1 MMMNN
6 PFALFDLPVAFQ
18 VDSALLNERY
28 LALQKSLHPDN
39 FSAASAQEQRL
50 AMQKSAEIND
60 ALRILKDPIARADS
74 IIALNT
80 GERENLEEKSNK
92 DIGFLMQQMEWRETL
107 ENIENRKDTDELT
120 AFTKEIDQI
129 RHAILSEL
137 STALAEQQWDIARA
151 ITDKLRFIKKLQTE
165 IERVEETLLDF

>member
-1 MMMNN
+1 MNN

-50 AMQKSAEIND
+50 AIQKSAEIND
-60 ALRILKDPIARADS
+60 ALRILKDPITRADS
-74 IIALNT
+74 IIAINT
-80 GERENLEEKSNK
+80 GETENPEEKSNN
-92 DIGFLMQQMEWRETL
+92 DIDFLMQQMEWRETL

-120 AFTKEIDQI
+120 AFAQEINQI

-137 STALAEQQWDIARA
+137 STTLDAQQWDIARA
-151 ITDKLRFIKKLQTE
+151 ITDKLRFIKKLQAE

>member
-1 MMMNN
+1 MNN

-28 LALQKSLHPDN
+28 LTLQKSLHPDN

-50 AMQKSAEIND
+50 AIQKSAEIND
-60 ALRILKDPIARADS
+60 ALRILKDPITRADS

-80 GERENLEEKSNK
+80 GETENPEEKSNK
-92 DIGFLMQQMEWRETL
+92 DIDFLMQQMEWREIL

-120 AFTKEIDQI
+120 AFTQEINQI

-137 STALAEQQWDIARA
+137 STALDAQQWDIARA
-151 ITDKLRFIKKLQTE
+151 ITDKLRFIKKLQAE

>member
-1 MMMNN
+1 MNN

-50 AMQKSAEIND
+50 AIQKSAEIND

-74 IIALNT
+74 IIAINT
-80 GERENLEEKSNK
+80 GEQENPEEKSNK

-120 AFTKEIDQI
+120 AFAQEINQI

-137 STALAEQQWDIARA
+137 STALDAQHWDIARA
-151 ITDKLRFIKKLQTE
+151 ITDKLRFIKKLQAE

>member
-1 MMMNN
+1 MNN

-39 FSAASAQEQRL
+39 FSATSAQEQRL
-50 AMQKSAEIND
+50 AIQKSAEIND
-60 ALRILKDPIARADS
+60 ALRILKDPIMRADS
-74 IIALNT
+74 IIAINT
-80 GERENLEEKSNK
+80 GETENPEEKSNN
-92 DIGFLMQQMEWRETL
+92 DIDFLMQQMEWRETL

-120 AFTKEIDQI
+120 TFAQEINQI

-137 STALAEQQWDIARA
+137 STALTEQQWDIARA
-151 ITDKLRFIKKLQTE
+151 ITDKLRFIKKLQAE

>member
-1 MMMNN
+1 MNN

-50 AMQKSAEIND
+50 AIQKSAEIND
-60 ALRILKDPIARADS
+60 ALRILKDPITRADS
-74 IIALNT
+74 IIAINT
-80 GERENLEEKSNK
+80 GETENPEEKSNK

-107 ENIENRKDTDELT
+107 ENIENRKDTDELS

-137 STALAEQQWDIARA
+137 STALTEQQWDIARA
-151 ITDKLRFIKKLQTE
+151 ITDKLRFIKKLQAE

>member
-1 MMMNN
+1 MNN

-18 VDSALLNERY
+18 VDSALLNECY

-50 AMQKSAEIND
+50 AIQKSAEIND
-60 ALRILKDPIARADS
+60 ALRILKDPITRADS
-74 IIALNT
+74 IIAINT
-80 GERENLEEKSNK
+80 GETENPEEKSNN
-92 DIGFLMQQMEWRETL
+92 DIDFLMQQMEWRETL

-120 AFTKEIDQI
+120 AFTQEINQI

-137 STALAEQQWDIARA
+137 STALDAQQWDIARA
-151 ITDKLRFIKKLQTE
+151 ITDKLRFIKKLQAE

>member
-1 MMMNN
+1 MNN

-50 AMQKSAEIND
+50 AIQKSAEIND

-74 IIALNT
+74 IISLNT
-80 GERENLEEKSNK
+80 GEQENPEEKSNK

-120 AFTKEIDQI
+120 AFAQEINQI

>member
-1 MMMNN
+1 MNN

-50 AMQKSAEIND
+50 AIQKSAEIND
-60 ALRILKDPIARADS
+60 ALRILKDPITRADS

-80 GERENLEEKSNK
+80 GETENPEEKSNN
-92 DIGFLMQQMEWRETL
+92 DIDYLMQQMEWRDTL
-107 ENIENRKDTDELT
+107 ENI
-120 AFTKEIDQI
+120 
-129 RHAILSEL
+129 
-137 STALAEQQWDIARA
+137 
-151 ITDKLRFIKKLQTE
+151 
-165 IERVEETLLDF
+165 

>member
-1 MMMNN
+1 MNN
-6 PFALFDLPVAFQ
+6 PFALFDLPVVFQ

-50 AMQKSAEIND
+50 AIQKSAEIND

-80 GERENLEEKSNK
+80 GEQENPEEKSNK

-107 ENIENRKDTDELT
+107 ENIENRQDTDELT
-120 AFTKEIDQI
+120 AFAQEINQI

-137 STALAEQQWDIARA
+137 STALGEQQWDIARA

>member
-1 MMMNN
+1 MNN
-6 PFALFDLPVAFQ
+6 PFALFNLPVTFQ

-50 AMQKSAEIND
+50 AIQKSAEIND

-80 GERENLEEKSNK
+80 GEQENPEEKSNK

-120 AFTKEIDQI
+120 AFTQEINQI

-137 STALAEQQWDIARA
+137 STALDEQQWDIARA
-151 ITDKLRFIKKLQTE
+151 ITDKLRFIKKLQAE

>member
-1 MMMNN
+1 MNN

-50 AMQKSAEIND
+50 AIQKSAEIND
-60 ALRILKDPIARADS
+60 ALRILKDPITRADS
-74 IIALNT
+74 IIAINT
-80 GERENLEEKSNK
+80 GETENPEEKSNK
-92 DIGFLMQQMEWRETL
+92 DIDFLMQQMEWRETL

-120 AFTKEIDQI
+120 AFAQEINQI

-137 STALAEQQWDIARA
+137 STALDAQQWDIARA
-151 ITDKLRFIKKLQTE
+151 ITDKLRFIKKLQAE

>member
-1 MMMNN
+1 MNN

-50 AMQKSAEIND
+50 AIQKSAEIND
-60 ALRILKDPIARADS
+60 ALRILKDPITRADS
-74 IIALNT
+74 IIAINT
-80 GERENLEEKSNK
+80 GETENPEEKSNN
-92 DIGFLMQQMEWRETL
+92 DIDFLIQQMEWRETL

-120 AFTKEIDQI
+120 AFAQEINQI

-137 STALAEQQWDIARA
+137 STALDAQQWDIARA
-151 ITDKLRFIKKLQTE
+151 ITDKLRFIKKLQAE

>member
-1 MMMNN
+1 MMNN

-60 ALRILKDPIARADS
+60 ALRILKDPITRADS
-74 IIALNT
+74 IIAINT
-80 GERENLEEKSNK
+80 GETENPEEKSNN
-92 DIGFLMQQMEWRETL
+92 DIDFLMQQMEWRETL
-107 ENIENRKDTDELT
+107 ENIENRQDTDELT
-120 AFTKEIDQI
+120 AFAQEINQI

-137 STALAEQQWDIARA
+137 STALDAQQWDIARA
-151 ITDKLRFIKKLQTE
+151 ITDKLRFIKKLQAE

>member
-1 MMMNN
+1 MNN
-6 PFALFDLPVAFQ
+6 PFALFDLPVVFQ

-39 FSAASAQEQRL
+39 FSTASAQEQRL

-80 GERENLEEKSNK
+80 GEQENPEEKSNK

-107 ENIENRKDTDELT
+107 ENIENRQDTDELT
-120 AFTKEIDQI
+120 AFAQEINQI

-137 STALAEQQWDIARA
+137 STALGEQQWDIARA

>member
-1 MMMNN
+1 MNN

-60 ALRILKDPIARADS
+60 ALRILKDPITRADS
-74 IIALNT
+74 IIAINT
-80 GERENLEEKSNK
+80 GETENPEEKSNN
-92 DIGFLMQQMEWRETL
+92 DIDFLMQQMEWRETL

-120 AFTKEIDQI
+120 AFTQEINQI

-137 STALAEQQWDIARA
+137 STALDAQHWDIARA
-151 ITDKLRFIKKLQTE
+151 ITDKLRFIKKLQAE

>member
-1 MMMNN
+1 MNN

-50 AMQKSAEIND
+50 AIQKSAEIND

-74 IIALNT
+74 IIAINT
-80 GERENLEEKSNK
+80 GEQENPEEKSNK

-107 ENIENRKDTDELT
+107 ENIENRQDTDELT
-120 AFTKEIDQI
+120 AFAQEINQI

-137 STALAEQQWDIARA
+137 STALDAQQWDIARA
-151 ITDKLRFIKKLQTE
+151 ITDKLRFIKKLQAE

>member
-1 MMMNN
+1 MNN

-18 VDSALLNERY
+18 VDSVLLNERY

-80 GERENLEEKSNK
+80 GEQENPEEKSNK

-107 ENIENRKDTDELT
+107 ENIENRKDTDELS

-137 STALAEQQWDIARA
+137 STALTEQQWDIARA
-151 ITDKLRFIKKLQTE
+151 ITDKLRFIKKLQAE

>member
-1 MMMNN
+1 MNN

-28 LALQKSLHPDN
+28 LTLQKSLHPDN

-50 AMQKSAEIND
+50 AKQKSAEIND
-60 ALRILKDPIARADS
+60 ALRILKDPITRADS
-74 IIALNT
+74 IIAINT
-80 GERENLEEKSNK
+80 GETENPEEKSNN
-92 DIGFLMQQMEWRETL
+92 DIDFLMQQMEWRETL
-107 ENIENRKDTDELT
+107 ENIENRKDTDELS

-137 STALAEQQWDIARA
+137 STALTEQQWDIARA
-151 ITDKLRFIKKLQTE
+151 ITDKLRFIKKLQAE

>member
-1 MMMNN
+1 MNN
-6 PFALFDLPVAFQ
+6 PFALFDLPVVFQ

-50 AMQKSAEIND
+50 AIQKSAEIND
-60 ALRILKDPIARADS
+60 ALRILKDPITRADS

-80 GERENLEEKSNK
+80 GKTENPEEKSNN
-92 DIGFLMQQMEWRETL
+92 DIDFLMQQMEWRETL

-120 AFTKEIDQI
+120 AFAQEINQI

-137 STALAEQQWDIARA
+137 STALDAQQWNIARA

>member
-1 MMMNN
+1 MNN

-50 AMQKSAEIND
+50 AIQKSAEIND
-60 ALRILKDPIARADS
+60 ALRILKDPITRADS

-80 GERENLEEKSNK
+80 GETENPEEKSNN
-92 DIGFLMQQMEWRETL
+92 DIDFLMQQMEWRETL
-107 ENIENRKDTDELT
+107 ENIENRQDTDELT
-120 AFTKEIDQI
+120 AFTQEINQI

-137 STALAEQQWDIARA
+137 STALDKQQWDIARA

>member
-1 MMMNN
+1 MNN

-50 AMQKSAEIND
+50 AIQKSAEIND
-60 ALRILKDPIARADS
+60 ALRILKDPITRADS
-74 IIALNT
+74 IIAINT
-80 GERENLEEKSNK
+80 GETENPEEKSNN
-92 DIGFLMQQMEWRETL
+92 DIDFLMQQMEWRETL
-107 ENIENRKDTDELT
+107 ENIENRQDTDELT
-120 AFTKEIDQI
+120 AFAKEINQI

-137 STALAEQQWDIARA
+137 STAFDAQQWDIARA
-151 ITDKLRFIKKLQTE
+151 ITDKLRFIKKLQAE

>member
-1 MMMNN
+1 MNN

-50 AMQKSAEIND
+50 AIQKSAEIND
-60 ALRILKDPIARADS
+60 ALRILKDPITRADS
-74 IIALNT
+74 IIAINT
-80 GERENLEEKSNK
+80 GETENPEEKSNK

-120 AFTKEIDQI
+120 AFTQEINQI

-137 STALAEQQWDIARA
+137 STALDEQQWDIARA
-151 ITDKLRFIKKLQTE
+151 ITDKLRFIKKLQAE

>member
-1 MMMNN
+1 MNN
-6 PFALFDLPVAFQ
+6 PFALFDLPVVFQ

-50 AMQKSAEIND
+50 AIQKSAEIND
-60 ALRILKDPIARADS
+60 ALRILKDPITRADS

-80 GERENLEEKSNK
+80 GKTENPEEKSNN
-92 DIGFLMQQMEWRETL
+92 DIDFLMQQMEWRETL

-120 AFTKEIDQI
+120 AFAQEINQI

-137 STALAEQQWDIARA
+137 STALTEQQWNIARA
-151 ITDKLRFIKKLQTE
+151 ITDKLRFIKKLQAE

>member
-1 MMMNN
+1 MNN

-50 AMQKSAEIND
+50 AIQKSAEIND
-60 ALRILKDPIARADS
+60 ALRILKDPITRADS
-74 IIALNT
+74 IIAINT
-80 GERENLEEKSNK
+80 GETENPEEKSNN
-92 DIGFLMQQMEWRETL
+92 DIDFLMQQMEWRETL
-107 ENIENRKDTDELT
+107 ENIENRQDTDELT
-120 AFTKEIDQI
+120 AFAKEINQT

-137 STALAEQQWDIARA
+137 STALDAQQWDIARA
-151 ITDKLRFIKKLQTE
+151 ITDKLRFIKKLQAE

>member
-1 MMMNN
+1 MNN

-60 ALRILKDPIARADS
+60 ALRILKDPIARTDS

-80 GERENLEEKSNK
+80 GEQENPEEKSNK

-120 AFTKEIDQI
+120 AFTQEIDQI
-129 RHAILSEL
+129 RHTILSEL
-137 STALAEQQWDIARA
+137 STALGAQQWNVARA
-151 ITDKLRFIKKLQTE
+151 MTDKLRFIKKLQTE

>member
-1 MMMNN
+1 MNN
-6 PFALFDLPVAFQ
+6 PFALFDLPVVFQ

-50 AMQKSAEIND
+50 AIQKSAEIND

-80 GERENLEEKSNK
+80 GEQENPEEKSNK

-120 AFTKEIDQI
+120 AFAQEINQI

-137 STALAEQQWDIARA
+137 STALDAQHWDIARA
-151 ITDKLRFIKKLQTE
+151 ITDKLRFIKKLQAE

>member
-1 MMMNN
+1 MNN

-50 AMQKSAEIND
+50 AIQKSAEIND
-60 ALRILKDPIARADS
+60 ALRILKDPITRADS

-80 GERENLEEKSNK
+80 GKTENPEEKSNN
-92 DIGFLMQQMEWRETL
+92 DIDFLMQQMEWRETL

-120 AFTKEIDQI
+120 AFAQEINQI

-137 STALAEQQWDIARA
+137 STALDAQQWDIARA

>member
-1 MMMNN
+1 MNN

-80 GERENLEEKSNK
+80 GEQENPEEKSNK

-107 ENIENRKDTDELT
+107 ENIENRQDTDELT
-120 AFTKEIDQI
+120 AFTQEINQI

-137 STALAEQQWDIARA
+137 STALDAQQWDIARA
-151 ITDKLRFIKKLQTE
+151 ITDKLRFIKKLQAE

>member
-1 MMMNN
+1 MNN
-6 PFALFDLPVAFQ
+6 PFALFDLPVVFQ

-50 AMQKSAEIND
+50 AIQKSAEIND

-80 GERENLEEKSNK
+80 GETENLEEKSNN
-92 DIGFLMQQMEWRETL
+92 DIDFLMQQMEWRETL
-107 ENIENRKDTDELT
+107 ENIENRQDTDELT
-120 AFTKEIDQI
+120 AFAQEINQI

-137 STALAEQQWDIARA
+137 STALDAQQWDIARA

>member
-1 MMMNN
+1 MNN

-60 ALRILKDPIARADS
+60 ALRILKDPITRADS
-74 IIALNT
+74 IIAINT
-80 GERENLEEKSNK
+80 GETENPEEKSNK
-92 DIGFLMQQMEWRETL
+92 DIDFLMQQIEWRETL
-107 ENIENRKDTDELT
+107 ENIENRQDTDELT
-120 AFTKEIDQI
+120 AFAQEINQI

-137 STALAEQQWDIARA
+137 STALDAQQWDIARA

>member
-1 MMMNN
+1 MNN
-6 PFALFDLPVAFQ
+6 PFALFNLPVAFQ

-39 FSAASAQEQRL
+39 FSAVSAQEQRL

-80 GERENLEEKSNK
+80 GEQENPEEKSNK

-107 ENIENRKDTDELT
+107 ENIENRKDTGELT

-137 STALAEQQWDIARA
+137 SIALTEQQWDIARV

>member
-1 MMMNN
+1 MNN

-60 ALRILKDPIARADS
+60 ALRILKDPITRADS
-74 IIALNT
+74 IIAINT
-80 GERENLEEKSNK
+80 GETENPEEKSNN
-92 DIGFLMQQMEWRETL
+92 DIDFLMQQMEWRETL

-120 AFTKEIDQI
+120 AFAQEINQI

-137 STALAEQQWDIARA
+137 STALDAQQWDIARA
-151 ITDKLRFIKKLQTE
+151 ITDKLRFIKKLQAE